1 MLSTVNDLLGQPLSA
16 VDGPAGSIHSLLFDD
31 VTWTIRYI
39 VVDCGKWLA
48 GRRVLLSPLS
58 VASVDARGGAGV
70 AVTLDKQKLR
80 KSPDIDSDK
89 PVSRQMETRL
99 HEYYGYTPYWSS
111 AAVLEPELPPGG
123 FPPLAA
129 TSPGAGGGEHLLR
142 EKRDNEGDPHL
153 RSTREVR
160 GYHVQATDG
169 AIGHVDDV
177 IIDHDSWTIWRLIV
191 DTSNWPGGRS
201 VLLSP
206 ARVRAID
213 WNRSKIIVD
222 ISRER
227 VRKSPEFHPRDMLA
241 HAPSRSSGNS
251 NDVA

>member
-31 VTWTIRYI
+31 VTWAIRYI

-48 GRRVLLSPLS
+48 GRRVLISPLS
-58 VASVDARGGAGV
+58 VASVDARGGGGIAL
-70 AVTLDKQKLR
+70 TLDRRKL
-80 KSPDIDSDK
+80 KNSPDVDSDK
-89 PVSRQMETRL
+89 PVSRQMDARL

-111 AAVLEPELPPGG
+111 AAVLEPELSPGG
-123 FPPLAA
+123 FPPRVAR
-129 TSPGAGGGEHLLR
+129 SPDAVGDEHPR
-142 EKRDNEGDPHL
+142 SDRRDDEGDPHL
-153 RSTREVR
+153 RSTREVT
-160 GYHVQATDG
+160 GYHIQATDG
-169 AIGHVDDV
+169 KIGHIDDF
-177 IIDHDSWTIWRLIV
+177 IIDSDFWTIWRLIV

-201 VLLSP
+201 VLLAP

-213 WNRSKIIVD
+213 WNSSKLLVD

-227 VRKSPEFHPRDMLA
+227 VRNSPEFRAQDMLG
-241 HAPSRSSGNS
+241 HAPSRASGTS